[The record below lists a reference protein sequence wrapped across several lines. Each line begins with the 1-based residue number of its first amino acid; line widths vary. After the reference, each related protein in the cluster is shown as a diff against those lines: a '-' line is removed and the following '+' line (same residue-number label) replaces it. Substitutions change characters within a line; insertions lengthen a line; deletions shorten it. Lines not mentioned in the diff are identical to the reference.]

1 MGRRI
6 FHVVRALRL
15 WGVAA
20 LLAMAGCAQLP
31 PLDSYPW
38 AVPGERCETIVI
50 GSSAPTWRCVE
61 GRGDVRTSD
70 GSAFPLGSYFE
81 VTFASPDGALIMYGN
96 DAQFDFTV
104 DQHDMRLAWSYQWS
118 AVVRAGGSKGPVIY
132 RSPKPQPFRPDYPIV
147 VAVDPVPAEHAD

>member
-6 FHVVRALRL
+6 FHFVRASRL
-15 WGVAA
+15 GGIAA
-20 LLAMAGCAQLP
+20 LLVVPGCTQLP
-31 PLDSYPW
+31 PLESYPW
-38 AVPGERCETIVI
+38 AVPGERCRMVVI
-50 GSSAPTWRCVE
+50 GSSAPGWDCME

-96 DAQFDFTV
+96 DAEFDFTV
-104 DQHDMRLAWSYQWS
+104 DQQTMWLAWSYQWS

-132 RSPKPQPFRPDYPIV
+132 KSPRPQPFRPDYPIV
-147 VAVDPVPAEHAD
+147 VVVDPVPAEHAE